1 MKMRRSVLLVA
12 VCLLVVMSIS
22 VVAFAATSK
31 VFRRGVLDGYDYVC
45 KGNISGSVAT
55 STFSATAVESLPHH
69 PEWDCSSYVWMLVRD
84 KDGNVLATIGEYGGT
99 YARPTYT
106 ARETIRYTYST
117 FEFMEENLGAY
128 ILSQ

>member
-55 STFSATAVESLPHH
+55 STFSATAVEDLPHH
-69 PEWDCSSYVWMLVRD
+69 PEWDCTSYVWMLARD
-84 KDGNVLATIGEYGGT
+84 RYGNVLGTASENGQT
-99 YARPTYT
+99 YARASYT
-106 ARETIRYTYST
+106 ARTTITYTYST
-117 FEFMEENLGAY
+117 FEFIEEDLGAY
-128 ILSQ
+128 TLS

>member
-45 KGNISGSVAT
+45 KGNISGLVAT
-55 STFSATAVESLPHH
+55 STFTATAVESLPHH
-69 PEWDCSSYVWMLVRD
+69 PESDCSSKIWMIAFD
-84 KDGNVLATIGEYGGT
+84 KDGNKLGMANSDANT
-99 YARPTYT
+99 YAIATCST
-106 ARETIRYTYST
+106 VETISYTYST
-117 FEFMEENLGAY
+117 FEFMETGLGGY
-128 ILSQ
+128 FLVD

>member
-45 KGNISGSVAT
+45 KGNISGLVAT
-55 STFSATAVESLPHH
+55 STFTSTAVESLPHH
-69 PEWDCSSYVWMLVRD
+69 PESDCSSKIWMLAFNQ
-84 KDGNVLATIGEYGGT
+84 KGENLGAANSKAKT
-99 YARPTYT
+99 YAIATCEST
-106 ARETIRYTYST
+106 DTISYTYST
-117 FEFMEENLGAY
+117 FEFMGTDLGGY
-128 ILSQ
+128 FLYK